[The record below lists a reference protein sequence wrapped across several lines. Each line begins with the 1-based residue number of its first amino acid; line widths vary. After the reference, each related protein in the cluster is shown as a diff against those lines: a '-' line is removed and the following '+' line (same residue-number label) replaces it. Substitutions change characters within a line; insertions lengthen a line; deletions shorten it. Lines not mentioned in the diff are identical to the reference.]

1 MLTLNTQQLDHLDHL
16 DGGLYGLS
24 GDEAREGGHP
34 VPGQVLLVVS
44 HQLPIPR
51 LVGFQQRISLQIN
64 DLLQMKAAAQ
74 LKLFHILENISK
86 LSSKYLQLTLKCFA
100 FYKNTPRQD
109 WCRHI

>member
-1 MLTLNTQQLDHLDHL
+1 MDSLDHL
-16 DGGLYGLS
+16 DGCLYGQS
-24 GDEAREGGHP
+24 GDEAGEGRHP
-34 VPGQVLLVVS
+34 VPGQVLLVVPN
-44 HQLPIPR
+44 QLPVPR
-51 LVGFQQRISLQIN
+51 LVGLQQRISLQIN

-100 FYKNTPRQD
+100 FYKNTPRED